1 MYVVVIIGVDVVVYA
16 VCSVGSDLTRHR
28 YILKG
33 LVSQKSG
40 RVSVKL
46 VFAVECGLILPKFIW
61 FYVKAT

>member
-28 YILKG
+28 YILRG

-40 RVSVKL
+40 GFL
-46 VFAVECGLILPKFIW
+46 
-61 FYVKAT
+61 